1 MLVPKKAKHRKQF
14 RGKIR
19 GFSSRGTKI
28 DFGQYALKSSES
40 GWISCNQI
48 EAARRAMTRYTKRGG
63 RIWIRIFPDKPIT
76 KKSAESGM
84 GGGKGD
90 VASYV
95 AVVRRG
101 RILFEMGGVLEEVA
115 KEAMRLASHKL
126 SVKTKFLVKKEKKS

>member
-1 MLVPKKAKHRKQF
+1 MLIPKKAKHRKQF

-19 GFSSRGTKI
+19 GASSRGTEI
-28 DFGQYALKSSES
+28 DFGEFALKALAS
-40 GWISCNQI
+40 GLVTTNQI

-90 VASYV
+90 VANYV

-101 RILFEMGGVLEEVA
+101 KILFEMGGVTA
-115 KEAMRLASHKL
+115 KMAREAMRRASHKL
-126 SVKTKFLVKKEKKS
+126 PMKTKFLMKEERA

>member
-1 MLVPKKAKHRKQF
+1 MPKKAKYRKRF

-19 GFSSRGTKI
+19 GSSSRGTKI
-28 DFGQYALKSSES
+28 DFGQYALKSLES
-40 GWISCNQI
+40 GQISCNQI

-76 KKSAESGM
+76 KKSSESGM

-90 VASYV
+90 VAFYV
-95 AVVRRG
+95 AVARRG
-101 RILFEMGGVLEEVA
+101 RILFEMAGVSEEVA

-126 SVKTKFLVKKEKKS
+126 PVKTKFLVKEERA